1 MAGFQE
7 ESMSDDYNET
17 DSDEEVNF
25 NCIRMCD
32 NYVNITNDYLLKL
45 FPVARCF
52 RTRRSQARSKH

>member
-7 ESMSDDYNET
+7 ESMSDYNET

-32 NYVNITNDYLLKL
+32 NYVNITNEYLLKKIVSSCKRL
-45 FPVARCF
+45 SHAAISSPV
-52 RTRRSQARSKH
+52 